1 MPHSH
6 PDLLPGTLDMLILR
20 TLEPGA
26 MHGYAIAKTIR
37 RMSKDV
43 FDVEQGSLYPALYRM
58 ERRGWLRSRWS
69 QSETNRRVKLYQ
81 LTRSGRQ
88 QLELETSTWDTLV
101 QAVQSV
107 MRKAR

>member
-101 QAVQSV
+101 QAVQRV

>member
-1 MPHSH
+1 MPQSH

-20 TLEPGA
+20 TLEPSA

-43 FDVEQGSLYPALYRM
+43 LDVEQGSLYPALYRM

-88 QLELETSTWDTLV
+88 QLELETSTWDIFV
-101 QAVQSV
+101 QAVQRV

>member
-69 QSETNRRVKLYQ
+69 RSETNRRVKLYQ

-88 QLELETSTWDTLV
+88 QLELETSTWDTFV
-101 QAVQSV
+101 QAVQRV

>member
-26 MHGYAIAKTIR
+26 MHGYAIAKAIR

-81 LTRSGRQ
+81 LTRSGRR
-88 QLELETSTWDTLV
+88 QLELETSTWDTFV
-101 QAVQSV
+101 QAVQRV

>member
-88 QLELETSTWDTLV
+88 QLELETSTWDTFV
-101 QAVQSV
+101 QAVQRV